1 MSQWEYLRLDLNDA
15 PERGTEIDVLN
26 RAGGEGW
33 ELVGITS
40 TNIAYLKRPIDE
52 VKAKYRDPHTK
63 ESWSG
68 RGRMANWLRR
78 KQEAGENIEN
88 YLV

>member
-1 MSQWEYLRLDLNDA
+1 MGQWEYLRLDLNDA
-15 PERGTEIDVLN
+15 PRRGTEIDVLN

-52 VKAKYRDPHTK
+52 VKAKYRDPIP
-63 ESWSG
+63 
-68 RGRMANWLRR
+68 RR
-78 KQEAGENIEN
+78 AGLGVAGWRIG
-88 YLV
+88 